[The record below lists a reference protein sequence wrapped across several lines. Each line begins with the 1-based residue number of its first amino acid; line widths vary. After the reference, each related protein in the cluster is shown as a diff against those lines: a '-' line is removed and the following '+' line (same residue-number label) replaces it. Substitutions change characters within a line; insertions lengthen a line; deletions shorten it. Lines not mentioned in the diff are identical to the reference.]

1 MTSKYEIK
9 RKVINRKNSLAS
21 LLKDFNRFE
30 HLKPNFI
37 DLSSTSITKLESNVN
52 YFIKYK

>member
-9 RKVINRKNSLAS
+9 RKVVNPKKSLTS
-21 LLKDFNRFE
+21 LLEDFNRFE

-37 DLSSTSITKLESNVN
+37 DLSNTSITKLEPNVN
-52 YFIKYK
+52 YFIK